1 MISGRFAR
9 SKRTTQQQQKQ
20 NNEKLWK
27 EFEINYVF
35 KRTFCNI
42 SRSHAHCRNQCE
54 GQRNWCGLLVA
65 FIAPKVGGIFIE
77 LNVAFVVAIN
87 WWIISTPARTALAK
101 HLITKTSRPAINSV
115 CLCLASGQ
123 WICLTAWLP
132 HWLPACPPKKKTK
145 RTTTTKRST
154 SRRRGEN
161 STICHF
167 VGPPLFVLFWAKKC
181 ALQKVARSSLSLC
194 WWCWVLALH
203 KYVFI
208 YKL

>member
-1 MISGRFAR
+1 MFSKEHFATSVGATPTLAKPMR
-9 SKRTTQQQQKQ
+9 RPA
-20 NNEKLWK
+20 KLMR
-27 EFEINYVF
+27 I
-35 KRTFCNI
+35 
-42 SRSHAHCRNQCE
+42 A
-54 GQRNWCGLLVA
+54 LVA
-65 FIAPKVGGIFIE
+65 FVAPKVGGMFIE

-87 WWIISTPARTALAK
+87 WWIISTPPRTALAK

-123 WICLTAWLP
+123 WICLAAWLP
-132 HWLPACPPKKKTK
+132 HWLPHWLSACPPKNKIKEQQQQQK
-145 RTTTTKRST
+145 DQRVAEEERTAHIATLLGRPS
-154 SRRRGEN
+154 
-161 STICHF
+161 
-167 VGPPLFVLFWAKKC
+167 LFCFGAKKC